1 MAEDDLLR
9 RRGRF
14 ELASEL
20 LADCPGVVMKAF
32 AGVVV
37 TRCEHNYDRQAFDY
51 TAVSPYFDLVED
63 GEPAPHYDA
72 TYDEVAGTVTWK
84 KAEVAGA

>member
-14 ELASEL
+14 ELASDL
-20 LADCPGVVMKAF
+20 LAEYPGVVMKAF

-37 TRCEHNYDRQAFDY
+37 TRCEHNYDRQVFDY
-51 TAVSPYFDLVED
+51 AAVSPHFELVED
-63 GEPAPHYDA
+63 GELAPHYDV
-72 TYDEVAGTVTWK
+72 TYDEVADTVTWK